1 MRLSEVTSNKWAKK
15 KNSQPKSVNTRLQK
29 APVKYCKHCNK
40 PIPKTQGL
48 SVKTYSIKE
57 FCCREHF
64 MLFHRVTKQC
74 IECGQP
80 FENYKSSN
88 DKHCP
93 SCANKKAE
101 SAKYKKKCA
110 NPTCP
115 NLIHHKT
122 IIKFG
127 PHKKFCCLN
136 CFVEF
141 IGEHLRKCKKC
152 GNPLFG
158 YNGTMKQYE
167 TGKMHQDCE
176 KTIFFLKKM
185 EEISKRTYINYKEFP
200 INDTGTTDTE

>member
-57 FCCREHF
+57 FCSREHF
-64 MLFHRVTKQC
+64 MLFHRVVKNC
-74 IECGQP
+74 VECGVE
-80 FENYKSSN
+80 FENYKSSH

-93 SCANKKAE
+93 ACANKKAE
-101 SAKYKKKCA
+101 DMKYKKKCT
-110 NPTCP
+110 NPTCT

-122 IIKFG
+122 ILKFG
-127 PHKKFCCLN
+127 QKKFCCLN

-141 IGEHLRKCKKC
+141 MGDRLRRCKKC
-152 GNPLFG
+152 NNPLTST
-158 YNGTMKQYE
+158 NGSFIDYK
-167 TGKMHQDCE
+167 KHSKHQDCE
-176 KTIFFLKKM
+176 KAIFFIKKM
-185 EEISKRTYINYKEFP
+185 EEKAKSTYINYKEFP
-200 INDTGTTDTE
+200 IHDSGATDTE